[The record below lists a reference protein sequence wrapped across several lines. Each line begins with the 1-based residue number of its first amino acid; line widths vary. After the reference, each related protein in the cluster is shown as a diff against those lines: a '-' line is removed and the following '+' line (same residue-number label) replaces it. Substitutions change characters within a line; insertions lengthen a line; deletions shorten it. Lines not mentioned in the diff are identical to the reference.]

1 MEEKMRNY
9 FIVLIFILSQN
20 VLMGG
25 VVDNSTVQE
34 TIEALQKQYTQ
45 KQKQA
50 PALKT
55 RIEEGV
61 RQVAGL
67 WQKQDGPADEFREFC
82 VKNFI
87 ADPAQLDLT
96 FARFE
101 ENLETIYGHNHEINL
116 NLSKPTQLDL
126 GPVLP
131 VDYLF
136 AEYDPFAHIQDDFF
150 KTKIAFVILLNFP
163 RYTLEQK
170 LEYGPN
176 WSRSEWAMARLADAF
191 DTRVPAE
198 VSQELSRCYVQA
210 DDYIANYNIVMHNLL
225 NNKGERPFPEGLKL
239 ITHWGLRDELKSHYA
254 DKNGLE
260 KQQMIYAV
268 MRHIIMQDIPQT
280 VINSDNVDW
289 DPLTNKVYKDGQ
301 EQAFQ
306 PEPDVRYQYLLNVFH
321 AEQKADPCYPDAPT
335 KMDREF
341 NRRREIPEKQ
351 VEALLVSVLTDPVG
365 KQVAELISK
374 RLGRKLRPF
383 DIWYSGFK
391 PRNSIDESE
400 LDRIVGEKYP
410 SVAAFQK
417 DLPNIFDKL
426 GFDAET
432 GAFLQSKITVD
443 PSRGAGH
450 ASGAMRRADNA
461 HLRTRIPE
469 SGMNYKGY
477 NIAIHELGHNVEQ
490 VFSLNRMDHYMLYG
504 VPNTA
509 FTEAFAFVFQSR
521 DLDILGV
528 NKPDPMADH
537 LKALD
542 LYWSAFEISAVSL
555 VDMRV
560 WNWMYN
566 HPAATPAELK
576 QAVIG
581 IAKDVWNEYCAP
593 IFGVKDSIILAVYS
607 HMIVYGLYLPDY
619 AIGHLI
625 MFQIEQYLQDKNL
638 GAEMERMCKLGTLT
652 PDAWMNA
659 AVKSPISAGP
669 LLVTAGKAVKV
680 IK

>member
-1 MEEKMRNY
+1 MKKY
-9 FIVLIFILSQN
+9 FLILIIILSQN
-20 VLMGG
+20 VLLGG
-25 VVDNSTVQE
+25 IVDDNNIQA
-34 TIEALQKQYTQ
+34 TIDALQQ
-45 KQKQA
+45 KHGQQQKRA
-50 PALKT
+50 PVLKT

-61 RQVAGL
+61 RQVAAL
-67 WQKQDGPADEFREFC
+67 WQKQDGTADEFREFC

-87 ADPAQLDLT
+87 SDPVELERT
-96 FARFE
+96 FTRFE
-101 ENLETIYGHNHEINL
+101 ENLETIYGHNHEISM
-116 NLSKPTQLDL
+116 NLSKPTQLEL

-170 LEYGPN
+170 LENAPD
-176 WSRSEWAMARLADAF
+176 WSRAEWAKARLGDAF

-198 VSQELSRCYVQA
+198 VNQELSRCYVQA

-225 NNKGERPFPEGLKL
+225 DNKGERPFPEGLKL

-254 DKNGLE
+254 DKKGLE
-260 KQQMIYAV
+260 KQKMIHAV
-268 MRHIIMQDIPQT
+268 MRHIILQDIPQN
-280 VINSDNVDW
+280 VINSNKVDW
-289 DPLTNKVYKDGQ
+289 NPLTNKVYKDGE

-321 AEQKADPCYPDAPT
+321 AEQKADPYYADAPT

-351 VEALLVSVLTDPVG
+351 VEALLVSVLTDPAA
-365 KQVAELISK
+365 KQVVKLISK
-374 RLGRKLRPF
+374 RLGRKLQPF

-391 PRNSIDESE
+391 QRSSINEAE

-432 GAFLQSKITVD
+432 GAFLAGKITVD

-450 ASGAMRRADNA
+450 AAGAMRRADNA

-469 SGMNYKGY
+469 TGMKYKGY

-490 VFSLNRMDHYMLYG
+490 VFSLNKMDHYMLYG

-521 DLDILGV
+521 DLDILGES
-528 NKPDPMADH
+528 KPDPMAEH

-542 LYWSAFEISAVSL
+542 LYWSTFEISAVSL

-560 WNWMYN
+560 WNWMYQN
-566 HPAATPAELK
+566 PDATPAELK
-576 QAVIG
+576 QAVIS
-581 IAKDVWNEYCAP
+581 IAGDVWNEYCAP
-593 IFGVKDSIILAVYS
+593 VFGVKDSILLGIYS
-607 HMIVYGLYLPDY
+607 HMVVYGLYLPDY
-619 AIGHLI
+619 AIGHII
-625 MFQIEQYLQDKNL
+625 MFQIEQYLQDKIL
-638 GAEMERMCKLGTLT
+638 GVEMERMCRLGTLT
-652 PDAWMNA
+652 PDAWMNK
-659 AVKSPISAGP
+659 AVGNPISAEP
-669 LLVTAGKAVKV
+669 LLSAAGKAVKV